1 MSSSDDWRAIS
12 LLYRPK
18 FTPVHDRNLHCFFFF
33 SKWTTIFYINTFLTH
48 CYLSIFHDLYISED
62 WADFYW
68 NLFFFFFFQFV
79 HVTTNLLRSDLDK
92 PDESK
97 NNSSLVSVL
106 TRDNSYLSLRIQN
119 YPICNVVGGNSYVAL
134 ENTSRF
140 VLTFA
145 ARRPTLIYFR
155 F

>member
-1 MSSSDDWRAIS
+1 MIDVPLASCIAPSSLQFMTEI
-12 LLYRPK
+12 YI
-18 FTPVHDRNLHCFFFF
+18 VFFF
-33 SKWTTIFYINTFLTH
+33 SKWTTIFYINIFLTH

-68 NLFFFFFFQFV
+68 NLLFFFFFFQFV

>member
-18 FTPVHDRNLHCFFFF
+18 FTPVHDRNLHCFFFSLNGQQSFILIYF
-33 SKWTTIFYINTFLTH
+33 SHTATWVSFMTYIFLKTEQIFTETF
-48 CYLSIFHDLYISED
+48 S
-62 WADFYW
+62 
-68 NLFFFFFFQFV
+68 FFFFQFV

>member
-1 MSSSDDWRAIS
+1 M
-12 LLYRPK
+12 
-18 FTPVHDRNLHCFFFF
+18 
-33 SKWTTIFYINTFLTH
+33 
-48 CYLSIFHDLYISED
+48 
-62 WADFYW
+62 
-68 NLFFFFFFQFV
+68 
-79 HVTTNLLRSDLDK
+79 HVTTSLLRSDLDK

-155 F
+155 FKEGFDCVIVQRYSHQSKAVSFFGRSFN

>member
-18 FTPVHDRNLHCFFFF
+18 FTPVHDRNLHCFFFL
-33 SKWTTIFYINTFLTH
+33 KMDNNLLYQYISHTLLPE
-48 CYLSIFHDLYISED
+48 YLSWPIYFWRLSR
-62 WADFYW
+62 F
-68 NLFFFFFFQFV
+68 LLKPFFFFFFQFV